1 MLSDIGWSSICV
13 VAPIELPLEY
23 RFVGWNSSLVRAH
36 ASVKYLSFRGCLGKY
51 EGCQKLMSAIKTR
64 DGFLPEAT
72 WLVEYVGD
80 DRPRPEYCGTIQAI
94 RIQRGRANIQNVGVA
109 PQHRGQ
115 GLGKALILASLL
127 GLDYLSVPRVRL
139 EVTAENSGA
148 VRLYRRL
155 GFRTVR
161 TLYKTVEL
169 ASAGSCR

>member
-1 MLSDIGWSSICV
+1 LRRWRPP
-13 VAPIELPLEY
+13 PIELPLEY
-23 RFVGWNSSLVRAH
+23 RFVGWNPTLLRAH
-36 ASVKYLSFRGCLGKY
+36 AAVKYQSFRGGIDAQLFPCLV
-51 EGCQKLMSAIKTR
+51 MSAIKKR

-72 WLVEYVGD
+72 WLVEYVGA

-94 RIQRGRANIQNVGVA
+94 RIDRNRASIQNVGVA

-115 GLGKALILASLL
+115 GLGTALILASLL
-127 GLDYLSVPRVRL
+127 GPSLLGLDFLAVPRVRL
-139 EVTAENSGA
+139 EVTAENAGA

-155 GFRTVR
+155 GFRTIR